1 MDLILGHSLK
11 LPIRGYHVDESLPY
25 FASQSEAIMS
35 INLFKLQTGG
45 IRLSNLFKIC
55 ATWGSYVEIRQI
67 STRIHDQRQILGH
80 ATLHRIMTRIFQHS
94 TRRDPCRQGHP
105 SSPLMELLKQIPV
118 IRTNA
123 KRHDVHLGLVNVLG
137 IVIIPCRC
145 LNTQLPSNEVNSG
158 HLKTLMSIS

>member
-1 MDLILGHSLK
+1 MSINWKHGHLEGRIAAETCQKTKNDLILGHSLK

-25 FASQSEAIMS
+25 FASQSEATMS

-94 TRRDPCRQGHP
+94 TRRDPCRQGHS

-123 KRHDVHLGLVNVLG
+123 IK
-137 IVIIPCRC
+137 
-145 LNTQLPSNEVNSG
+145 
-158 HLKTLMSIS
+158 LKASWRSLWFS